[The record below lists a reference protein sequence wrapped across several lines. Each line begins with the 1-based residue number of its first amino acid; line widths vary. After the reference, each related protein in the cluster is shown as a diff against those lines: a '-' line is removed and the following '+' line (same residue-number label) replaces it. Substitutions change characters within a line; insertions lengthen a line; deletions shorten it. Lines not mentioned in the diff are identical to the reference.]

1 MTERIKNMLYK
12 HRKLAVLIIIV
23 VSLLSIEA
31 ALNFKDCSDYSGN
44 FNNGCNTAVLQS
56 KNG

>member
-1 MTERIKNMLYK
+1 MIEKIKKTLYK

-31 ALNFKDCSDYSGN
+31 ALNFKDCSGYSGD
-44 FNNGCNTAVLQS
+44 FNNRCNTAVLQS